1 MELCNYMI
9 VAYKVLK
16 ARVSAPEH
24 YCSTRLSSDKCY
36 EKTKFTHYPYR
47 ERMSKAGI
55 LQKLLL
61 PACTTTAV
69 TCDLRALSRRQRRRR
84 TYWRASCTVA
94 KREWLLIF
102 SGTKSSKRIDSPE
115 EVHHHLVRVQ
125 LATGLLH
132 RRFSCTLERSIRFGG
147 GSS

>member
-1 MELCNYMI
+1 MALNFYVCRIFYFLCLKTSTDNLLLRSKIHFDWWMELCNYMI

-102 SGTKSSKRIDSPE
+102 SGTKSSKR
-115 EVHHHLVRVQ
+115 VY
-125 LATGLLH
+125 
-132 RRFSCTLERSIRFGG
+132 
-147 GSS
+147 